1 MLSTSKPDSQLL
13 NLQVNGNLERLE
25 NTASY
30 TSTKAKFQPVRNFQT
45 SKNIIFR
52 NLSGKS
58 LVEMKL
64 LCCHWGYLLLLEVL
78 ALVVPTECGYTC
90 QPRSKANLL
99 TLGCGE
105 GRKVCTQQGDLAA
118 HCSKDPMAF
127 SERFL
132 KAMMGWEWQDAWLS
146 SDWLQVR

>member
-1 MLSTSKPDSQLL
+1 M
-13 NLQVNGNLERLE
+13 
-25 NTASY
+25 ASY
-30 TSTKAKFQPVRNFQT
+30 TSTKARFQPVRNFQT

-64 LCCHWGYLLLLEVL
+64 LCCDRGYLLLEDVL
-78 ALVVPTECGYTC
+78 ALVVPTEHGYTC

-105 GRKVCTQQGDLAA
+105 GRNICTQQGDLAA
-118 HCSKDPMAF
+118 HCSKDPMAP
-127 SERFL
+127 SEWFL
-132 KAMMGWEWQDAWLS
+132 KAMIGVSVAGCMTFF
-146 SDWLQVR
+146 